1 VRRLWPAWRYARPT
15 RQCAL
20 HAEQP
25 NARARSPDL
34 RQGRNQASLF
44 VNDDTDG
51 NALRPPFRSPPMP
64 TPANLGFHLQAK
76 RSVRANLAII
86 VSNTNAMKPKLPARL
101 QRPILF

>member
-1 VRRLWPAWRYARPT
+1 
-15 RQCAL
+15 
-20 HAEQP
+20 
-25 NARARSPDL
+25 
-34 RQGRNQASLF
+34 
-44 VNDDTDG
+44 
-51 NALRPPFRSPPMP
+51 MP